1 MLYGSENRP
10 FWIPVAYAVAGL
22 FLLAGLWVAGWVS
35 PGAGVMLAV
44 LVFAGS
50 YWMNERPS
58 AMPEPMREERV
69 DTAVAAA
76 ILDALPDPVV
86 LLNKKRE
93 VLALNRAA
101 TELMGDD
108 AKGRDL
114 SQSFRHPE
122 ILDGVSAALGGSTA
136 KAIEVTLNDPV
147 RRTFEAY
154 ATALPKGTA
163 GKARAILVLHNVTLA
178 RQAEE
183 MRADFVAN
191 VSHELR
197 SPLSSLVGFIE
208 TLQGSAKDDEQARE
222 KFLGVMEGEAGRMAR
237 LIDDLLSL
245 AKIEVSEHVRP
256 EEKANVSS
264 ILNGVVNSL
273 MHKAG
278 QRNATLTL
286 NLDLDNPIIPG
297 DVDQMT
303 EVFHNLIDNAI
314 KYGPEGEAVVVKA
327 QVVDRIPDVGGAGI
341 CISVTNRGEPI
352 ATEHLPRLTERFYR
366 IDKGRSRQM
375 GGTGLGLAIV
385 KHIVAR
391 HRGRLR
397 VESEPEAGTT
407 FSVYL
412 PEK

>member
-1 MLYGSENRP
+1 MPEGRQSNPYWVPVVYG
-10 FWIPVAYAVAGL
+10 AVGIAM
-22 FLLAGLWVAGWVS
+22 LAGLWVAGWMS
-35 PGAGVMLAV
+35 PGAVVMLAV

-50 YWMNERPS
+50 YWMNEHPTAVS
-58 AMPEPMREERV
+58 KLVREETV

-101 TELMGDD
+101 AELMGEG

-114 SQSFRHPE
+114 SQSFRNPE
-122 ILDGVSAALGGSTA
+122 ALGGVSAALGGSTA
-136 KAIEVTLNDPV
+136 KAIEVTLSDPV

-154 ATALPKGTA
+154 ATALPKGSA
-163 GKARAILVLHNVTLA
+163 GMARAILVLHNVTLA

-208 TLQGSAKDDEQARE
+208 TLQGSARDDAEARE

-245 AKIEVSEHVRP
+245 ARIEVSEHVRP
-256 EEKANVSS
+256 EGRADVSD
-264 ILNGVVNSL
+264 ILTSVVNSL
-273 MHKAG
+273 SHKAEK
-278 QRNATLTL
+278 RNSKISLHI
-286 NLDLDNPIIPG
+286 DLDNPIISG
-297 DVDQMT
+297 DIDQLT
-303 EVFHNLIDNAI
+303 EVFHNLVDNAI
-314 KYGPEGEAVVVKA
+314 KYGAEAEAVSVAAETVK
-327 QVVDRIPDVGGAGI
+327 RIPDIGGAGV
-341 CISVTNRGEPI
+341 CVSVTNRGELIEP
-352 ATEHLPRLTERFYR
+352 EHLPRLTERFYR

-391 HRGRLR
+391 HRGRL
-397 VESEPEAGTT
+397 VVKSDPQAGTR